1 MNEIDSL
8 IASSTKMDYSNNDT
22 GSSDIFPTKSASR
35 NDILE
40 IDQNMERNSKDIKIS
55 TKQSENS
62 EPTVAAP
69 SSVTSKTTESRES
82 KKEYIYTAIP
92 SSFSNDCLPLMS
104 IPDVALEKIL
114 SFLSYDQVAQ
124 MRVICKR

>member
-1 MNEIDSL
+1 
-8 IASSTKMDYSNNDT
+8 MDDSNNDT
-22 GSSDIFPTKSASR
+22 GSNDMFPTISATI

-40 IDQNMERNSKDIKIS
+40 IDQNLETNSEEIRNSI
-55 TKQSENS
+55 KQSDNS
-62 EPTVAAP
+62 KATVVATT
-69 SSVTSKTTESRES
+69 SLTSKPTESKES

-104 IPDVALEKIL
+104 IPDVALEKIM